1 MAHKALSFLRTRW
14 NLCVWPPA
22 ACWQALRT
30 WWRPVALLIRRELVD
45 QMRDWRI
52 ITPIVAFTLF
62 FPFLMNFTARRMLAF
77 VERYGAEIVAE
88 RFFPFLLMVV
98 GFFPLS
104 ISLVIALESF
114 AGERE
119 RGTIEPLLIA
129 PISDVQLYVGKLIA
143 VLILPLVASFL
154 GIFSYIGVLAW
165 RIGWWP
171 EAPLLVV
178 VLALTVSQA
187 VVMVSAAVLLSTQ
200 ATSVRAANLLATLI
214 IVPVALLIQSE
225 SMLMFWRRYNA
236 LWYYV
241 AGLWVTTLL
250 LVRVG
255 LAHFNREA
263 LLGREM
269 DTLSPAWLWR
279 TFWRAFR
286 GRGRGLRGWY
296 AELLRTEVRP
306 LLGPALGIVA
316 LLGISM
322 YLGYDLVDRLLGS
335 APLPRELTRMGS
347 AELHIQRLQGW
358 LRLSVF
364 GGSVAMP
371 LALFLHN
378 LRALLLAALLGL
390 FSFSVGGLL
399 VLMLPFGVLGGAMAY
414 FQKLGLLT
422 PWEFLMGFVLPHGIA
437 EVPGMVFFGAAL
449 LRLGAR
455 MATPTREKS
464 LGEFWLE
471 GLASWARIFL
481 GLVLPL
487 FLLAA
492 FLEVHLAPRVAL
504 WLFTRSP

>member
-1 MAHKALSFLRTRW
+1 MVPKPLLTLGQRLPLHRASPSLGWHTLK
-14 NLCVWPPA
+14 VW
-22 ACWQALRT
+22 WK
-30 WWRPVALLIRRELVD
+30 PVALLIRRELID
-45 QMRDWRI
+45 QVRDWRI

-62 FPFLMNFTARRMLAF
+62 FPFLMNFTARRMVAF
-77 VERYGAEIVAE
+77 VERYGAEIIAE

-129 PISDVQLYVGKLIA
+129 PISDAQLYVGKLIA

-154 GIFSYIGVLAW
+154 GILSYIGVLAW
-165 RIGWWP
+165 RIGWKP
-171 EAPLLVV
+171 EGPLLVV
-178 VLALTVSQA
+178 IFALTVSQA

-214 IVPVALLIQSE
+214 IVPIALLIQSE
-225 SMLMFWRRYNA
+225 SMLMFWRRYDA

-241 AGLWVTTLL
+241 AGLWVTTVLL
-250 LVRVG
+250 IRVG

-263 LLGREM
+263 LLGREV
-269 DTLSPAWLWR
+269 DVLSPGWLWR

-286 GRGRGLRGWY
+286 GPGRGLRGWY
-296 AELLRTEVRP
+296 RHAVWPEVRELLRPAVGAI
-306 LLGPALGIVA
+306 LL
-316 LLGISM
+316 LLLSM
-322 YLGYDLVDRLLGS
+322 YLGYDLVASFLRDGD
-335 APLPRELTRMGS
+335 LPPSVTQTALDPV
-347 AELHIQRLQGW
+347 HVQRLQDW
-358 LRLSVF
+358 TRLTAF

-378 LRALLLAALLGL
+378 LRALTLAGLLGL

-414 FQKLGLLT
+414 FHQLT
-422 PWEFLMGFVLPHGIA
+422 ALPPWKFVLGFIAPHGVV
-437 EVPGMVFFGAAL
+437 EVPAIVLFAAAL

-455 MATPTREKS
+455 MATPIRGKS

-471 GLASWARIFL
+471 SLAAWARVFL
-481 GLVLPL
+481 GVVLPL

-492 FLEVHLAPRVAL
+492 FLEVYLAPRVAL
-504 WLFTRSP
+504 WVLQSGP